1 MYVLALEFEVFLQG
15 ESFVKRK
22 PILAANWKMNL
33 TPGEAEK
40 YLSEFLPLVK
50 GQDAV
55 EMLLC
60 PAAPALDRVS
70 RLLLNTNV
78 LLGGQNIHSE
88 TSGAFTGENSAPM
101 LKDLGCQYVIL
112 GHSERRTLFHET
124 NEGVNKKIK
133 KAQEFGLSCIVC
145 VGETLAEREAGK
157 TEAVVQD
164 HVQGSLKNL
173 TLGEMQ
179 KVVIAYE
186 PVWAIGTGRNATPEQ
201 AEEAH
206 RFIRS
211 LLKKLFD
218 AATADATRIQYG
230 GSVKPENIAELIA
243 KENIDGALVGGASLK
258 PDSFAKLI
266 HSSKN

>member
-1 MYVLALEFEVFLQG
+1 MNILPS
-15 ESFVKRK
+15 ES
-22 PILAANWKMNL
+22 
-33 TPGEAEK
+33 EK

-50 GQDAV
+50 NQNTV
-55 EMLLC
+55 EIVLC
-60 PAAPALDRVS
+60 PTAITLDRVS
-70 RLLLNTNV
+70 HLLVGTNV

-101 LKDLGCQYVIL
+101 LKDLHCRYVIL

-124 NEGVNKKIK
+124 NEDVNKKIK

-157 TEAVVQD
+157 MEQVVQS
-164 HVQGSLKNL
+164 QIEASLKNL
-173 TLGEMQ
+173 TPIEMQ
-179 KVVIAYE
+179 KIVIAYE

-201 AEEAH
+201 AEEVH
-206 RFIRS
+206 QFIRS
-211 LLKKLFD
+211 LLNKIFGAL
-218 AATADATRIQYG
+218 TSDATRIQYG
-230 GSVKPENIAELIA
+230 GSVKPENIAELMA

-266 HSSKN
+266 VLTATAPC